1 MAKPEQGGRSNISR
15 GMVAKVS
22 NAQIEIDSETS
33 RIRAAFVNSGQY
45 SFAEAEEKIIDS
57 RLHVHIGASAAH
69 TPAGQSAFLTAV
81 LTGARCFGEVT
92 FDGHFDEGLLWP
104 LPIPAATLAEAAT
117 LFGAHKAKE
126 SARSRTVF
134 IGSSQEPAR
143 DWSVQAFWN
152 GWTAGIAPG
161 RNQIE
166 AGRSDCALAGVAAGA
181 LAVGQAFLAEQG
193 DRRSGKN
200 VQFLSLWSP
209 ELRVHPADQTG
220 PLSCQ
225 VYLPTRLWLIGLGNL
240 GQSYLWS
247 LTMLNYPAP
256 EDVLLFLQDDQ
267 LIGKENWG
275 TSVLVERGKYN
286 ILKTRVAEEWATGRG
301 FQIRRIDRRLDE
313 NLLRSDAEPGVA
325 LAGLDRMPIRRL
337 LGSLGFEYIIDAGL
351 GATVDDYCKLRVNVF
366 DSERSPATHF
376 EGVEDQNLLVAE
388 KLKQMPAY
396 QELARS
402 RGDGGCG
409 AAMLAET
416 SVAVP
421 FVSAIAGALVITQ
434 AIRVASGYAHHV
446 GITGDLRDLT
456 SIRGTLGGRSE
467 RVTVPSILAAA

>member
-1 MAKPEQGGRSNISR
+1 
-15 GMVAKVS
+15 MVAKVN

-33 RIRAAFVNSGQY
+33 RIRAALVNSGQF
-45 SFAEAEEKIIDS
+45 SFAEAEEKIIHS
-57 RLHVHIGASAAH
+57 RLHCHLGATAAR

-92 FDGHFDEGLLWP
+92 FDGLVDDCLLTP

-117 LFGAHKAKE
+117 FFGAHRAKGG
-126 SARSRTVF
+126 ALSRTVF
-134 IGSSQEPAR
+134 VGSSQEPAR

-166 AGRSDCALAGVAAGA
+166 AGRSDCTLAGIAAGA

-200 VQFLSLWSP
+200 VQALSLWNPDLSMQCP
-209 ELRVHPADQTG
+209 HQAG
-220 PLSCQ
+220 PSFCQ
-225 VYLPTRLWLIGLGNL
+225 VYLPTKLWLVGLGNL

-247 LTMLNYPAP
+247 LATLHYPAP

-275 TSVLVERGKYN
+275 TSVLVERGRYN
-286 ILKTRVAEEWATGRG
+286 ILKTHVAEEWATRRG
-301 FQIRRIDRRLDE
+301 FQVRRIDRRLDE

-337 LGSLGFEYIIDAGL
+337 LGSRGFEYIIDAGL

-366 DSERSPATHF
+366 DSSRGPATHF
-376 EGVEDQNLLVAE
+376 EGVEDQNAFVAE
-388 KLKQMPAY
+388 RLKQMPAY

-409 AAMLAET
+409 AAMLAEG

-421 FVSAIAGALVITQ
+421 FVSAVAGALAVTQ
-434 AIRVASGYAHHV
+434 AIRIASGYAHYV

-456 SIRGTLGGRSE
+456 SIRGFLGRRSE
-467 RVTVPSILAAA
+467 RVTVPSTLAAA